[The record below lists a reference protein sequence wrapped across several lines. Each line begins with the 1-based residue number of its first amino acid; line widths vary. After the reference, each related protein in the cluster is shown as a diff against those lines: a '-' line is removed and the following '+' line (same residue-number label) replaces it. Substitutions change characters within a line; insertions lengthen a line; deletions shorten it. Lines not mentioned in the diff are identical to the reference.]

1 MSAPKQLLYLGEMYE
16 KLKLGVTSNNKTR
29 MSGYGKGNHNPV
41 IHWLGF
47 ADDAHVEHIID
58 CERYLIRTLS
68 DVLERGT
75 GGSLTEYVDP
85 KHTHIT
91 MDYLIKLTEKKI
103 KSHPLKI
110 RRLKAEF
117 LPITKADK
125 NLLANIKAFPD
136 KYLEDIT

>member
-1 MSAPKQLLYLGEMYE
+1 MSAPKQLLYIGDMHD
-16 KLKLGVTSNNKTR
+16 KRKFGITGNNKSR
-29 MSGYGKGNHNPV
+29 MSGYGKGNQHPM

-58 CERYLIRTLS
+58 CERYLIRSLS
-68 DVLERGT
+68 EYLERGQNN
-75 GGSLTEYVDP
+75 SLTEYVNP
-85 KHTHIT
+85 KYTKIT
-91 MDYLIKLTEKKI
+91 IDYLIKLTEKKI

-110 RRLKAEF
+110 RRLKSEF

-125 NLLANIKAFPD
+125 NLLNNIRAFPD